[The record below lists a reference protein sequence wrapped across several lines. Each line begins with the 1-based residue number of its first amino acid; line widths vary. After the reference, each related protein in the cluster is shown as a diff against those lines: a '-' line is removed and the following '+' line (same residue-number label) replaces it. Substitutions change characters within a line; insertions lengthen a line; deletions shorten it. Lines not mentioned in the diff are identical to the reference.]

1 MWGLVVLDFR
11 PLEGPPLARADSA
24 RWRGFSAFQIVM
36 LGFAA
41 TGFVALAWSEAELLF
56 RGLVVFWATVFVLI
70 STLRVVL
77 MVFSGVQEAAEEEAP
92 AVLPAY
98 SILCALH
105 DEAEMVGQLIENL
118 RRIDY
123 PPDRLEGFIILEA
136 HDHATREAVARA
148 RRPDWLQTIVI
159 PPGHPQTKPRALNQA
174 LAYASG
180 DLLTIYDAEDDP
192 DPQQLREAAAAFAR
206 DHGGRLACLQA
217 PLRIRRRY
225 RGLNPSPFVDRQF
238 AAEYAAL
245 FEVALPG
252 LARLGLP
259 FPLGG
264 TSNHFRTSAIRA
276 VGGWDAHN
284 VTEDADLG
292 FRLWRR
298 GYRLGVLSRPT
309 LETPP
314 GQLDAWLPQRTRWL
328 KGYLQTFGVHT
339 RWPWRLGVRGLFALM
354 LTLGAG
360 LASAA
365 IHAPSLAWLVATLL
379 LAVVSGQ
386 APEIPLLAILVFGLG
401 VLSAWLSC
409 AIGARRAGVPYG
421 LADMLAAPA
430 YWAMLSLAFVHA
442 FYRLIRQ
449 PFAWDKTRHSP
460 DAPPA
465 SVLPMAILDAHPVG
479 GLSAAHAA
487 APEPIA

>member
-1 MWGLVVLDFR
+1 MLDFR
-11 PLEGPPLARADSA
+11 RLEGRPLSKADSA
-24 RWRGFSAFQIVM
+24 RWRGFSAFQIVI
-36 LGFAA
+36 LSFAA
-41 TGFVALAWSEAELLF
+41 TGFIGLAWSDAELLF
-56 RGLVVFWATVFVLI
+56 RGLVVFWGGVFVLI
-70 STLRVVL
+70 STLRLVL
-77 MVFSGVQEAAEEEAP
+77 IALSGARKVADAEAP
-92 AVLPAY
+92 RVLPSY

-105 DEAEMVGQLIENL
+105 DEAEMVGQLVENL
-118 RRIDY
+118 KRIDY
-123 PPDRLEGFIILEA
+123 PSDRLEGFLVLEA
-136 HDHATREAVARA
+136 HDNATRNAAERA
-148 RRPDWLQTIVI
+148 KRPDWLQIMVI
-159 PPGHPQTKPRALNQA
+159 PAGHPQTKPRALNQA

-192 DPQQLREAAAAFAR
+192 DPQQLREAAAAFAA
-206 DHGGRLACLQA
+206 DYNGRLACVQA

-225 RGLNPSPFVDRQF
+225 CGLHPSPFMDRQF

-292 FRLWRR
+292 FRLWRH
-298 GYRLGVLSRPT
+298 GYRLGVMSRPT

-314 GQLDAWLPQRTRWL
+314 GRLDAWLPQRTRWL

-339 RWPWRLGVRGLFALM
+339 RWPWRLGVRGLIALT

-365 IHAPSLAWLVATLL
+365 IHGPSLAWLAATIL

-386 APEIPLLAILVFGLG
+386 VTQIPLLAIIVFSLG

-421 LADMLAAPA
+421 AADMLAAPG

-449 PFAWDKTRHSP
+449 PFAWDKTQHSP
-460 DAPPA
+460 DAPPTL
-465 SVLPMAILDAHPVG
+465 STAILDAHPVG
-479 GLSAAHAA
+479 GLSAAHVA
-487 APEPIA
+487 APESVA